1 MTVWKQHTP
10 HGTMGVGSTVVSGMT
25 TANSITINRRVEM
38 VWTNCLR
45 HAKAVRKLEG
55 SNSTTCYFQPRV

>member
-1 MTVWKQHTP
+1 MVLWEF
-10 HGTMGVGSTVVSGMT
+10 GSTVVSGSMT

-45 HAKAVRKLEG
+45 HAKAIGKLEKCRV
-55 SNSTTCYFQPRV
+55 CYFSEISVVPPPLNPCQ